1 MTAFADGDFPGLNS
15 TMRRIDLLCKL
26 VAPIFI
32 SLIDGYSTSV
42 AVWVIFGQNAVSVL
56 IEYFAIKQVFEKV
69 PDLAKFK
76 NQAEEN
82 EDSANLLGRP
92 MNDASDMEIPQAH
105 LSLIRK
111 VLQPW
116 KEYVQNPAF
125 LASFSLSLLY
135 LTVLSTGTQM
145 ATYLLTLGFSSIHVS
160 FMRLAAVALEL
171 FATCAA
177 PILTKKIGPV
187 RSGLWFINE
196 QLVCVAAAVALF
208 MSLPGGTKDA
218 GAALIAGVTISRI
231 GLWGFDL
238 CVQFLVQEV
247 RFTLEFLIF
256 GVS

>member
-1 MTAFADGDFPGLNS
+1 
-15 TMRRIDLLCKL
+15 MRRIDLLCKL

-42 AVWVIFGQNAVSVL
+42 AVWVVFGQNAVSVL

-69 PDLAKFK
+69 PDLAKLK

-82 EDSANLLGRP
+82 EDSASFLARP
-92 MNDASDMEIPQAH
+92 ANGASDMEIPQAR

-111 VLQPW
+111 ALRQW

-160 FMRLAAVALEL
+160 FIRLAAVALEL
-171 FATCAA
+171 FATCVA
-177 PILTKKIGPV
+177 PILTNKIGPV

-196 QLVCVAAAVALF
+196 QLVCAAAAVALF
-208 MSLPGGTKDA
+208 MSLPGGTKPA
-218 GAALIAGVTISRI
+218 GAALIAGVTISRV

-247 RFTLEFLIF
+247 RFTLEFLILN
-256 GVS
+256 VS

>member
-1 MTAFADGDFPGLNS
+1 
-15 TMRRIDLLCKL
+15 MRRIDLLCKL

-42 AVWVIFGQNAVSVL
+42 AVWVVFGQNAVSVL

-92 MNDASDMEIPQAH
+92 TDDASDMEMPQAR

-111 VLQPW
+111 ALQPW
-116 KEYVQNPAF
+116 KEYIQNPAF

-145 ATYLLTLGFSSIHVS
+145 ATYLLTLGFSPIHVS
-160 FMRLAAVALEL
+160 FMRLAAVVLEL

-196 QLVCVAAAVALF
+196 QLICVAAAVALF
-208 MSLPGGTKDA
+208 MSLPGGTKAA

-247 RFTLEFLIF
+247 RFTLEFLIPN
-256 GVS
+256 VS

>member
-1 MTAFADGDFPGLNS
+1 
-15 TMRRIDLLCKL
+15 MRRIDLLCKL

-42 AVWVIFGQNAVSVL
+42 AVWVVFGQNAVSVL
-56 IEYFAIKQVFEKV
+56 VEYFAIKQVFEKV
-69 PDLAKFK
+69 PELAKSK

-92 MNDASDMEIPQAH
+92 ANGAPDMDPDMEIPQAR

-111 VLQPW
+111 ALQSW

-145 ATYLLTLGFSSIHVS
+145 ATFLLTLGFSSIHVS

-171 FATCAA
+171 FATCVA

-208 MSLPGGTKDA
+208 MSLPGGTKAA

-247 RFTLEFLIF
+247 RFTLEFLILN
-256 GVS
+256 VS